1 MNWRLPADADA
12 GVRMKKRN
20 MFCGRFLG
28 LLLSLSLA
36 FAPTVAL
43 AQAPAERELPDSPS
57 STLQRIAQAQP
68 PSAPQTQEP
77 ATQDRDSAAQPPA
90 AEEPPKTEE
99 APPRLETEK
108 TSPSQ
113 TSTKTPSSQP
123 PDQEPVGTAAAGV
136 SNSGGV
142 TASQPAGAAV
152 APAKQRRTRSLL
164 IKVGAL
170 LGAGAALGTVM
181 ALSKGSPSKPPGTP

>member
-20 MFCGRFLG
+20 VFCGRLLG

-43 AQAPAERELPDSPS
+43 AQMPAEGELPDSPS
-57 STLQRIAQAQP
+57 ASLKRIAQAQT
-68 PSAPQTQEP
+68 PSLPQTQEP
-77 ATQDRDSAAQPPA
+77 ATPDPDSAAQPPA
-90 AEEPPKTEE
+90 AEEAPKTDQTP
-99 APPRLETEK
+99 AKPETEK
-108 TSPSQ
+108 TSQSQ
-113 TSTKTPSSQP
+113 TSAKTPSSQR

-142 TASQPAGAAV
+142 TASQPAGAAL

-181 ALSKGSPSKPPGTP
+181 ALSKGSPSKPPGTQ